1 MVAPYLADQTSD
13 MTYPVDSL
21 ALPTLRVV
29 DHDIADGA
37 SPVLDKVSMLPS
49 DEVTAEVDGAT
60 EWLGV
65 ATDEILLAALGRAIA
80 RTIGDGVVAVDVTGD
95 RRWLLHAIPL
105 LCATAQQA
113 APTELL
119 GHVHRMLDGTPARP
133 SDLFANHPAEVFLNY
148 IGTMPDGTTPMYET
162 PPGLGYA
169 LELRV
174 YRTDGLLHLDWWYDT
189 ARFDRYTIEELME
202 QFPLALFEMT
212 SDAAAP
218 V

>member
-13 MTYPVDSL
+13 MTFPVGTL
-21 ALPTLRVV
+21 AMPTLRVV
-29 DHDIADGA
+29 DHDIAEGT
-37 SPVLDKVSMLPS
+37 SPVLEKLSTSPS

-60 EWLGV
+60 EWLRV
-65 ATDEILLAALGRAIA
+65 AADEILLAALGRTIA
-80 RTIGDGVVAVDVTGD
+80 RTIGDGVVAVDVTGE

-105 LCATAQQA
+105 LCASSQQA
-113 APTELL
+113 SPTDMLRD
-119 GHVHRMLDGTPARP
+119 VHRVLSATPAP
-133 SDLFANHPAEVFLNY
+133 SAPLSPEIFLNY
-148 IGTMPDGTTPMYET
+148 IGTLSNGTDPSYET

-174 YRTDGLLHLDWWYDT
+174 YRSDGQLHLDWWYDT
-189 ARFDRYTIEELME
+189 TRFDRYTIEELTE

>member
-13 MTYPVDSL
+13 LVYSVDDL
-21 ALPTLRVV
+21 AMPRLRVI
-29 DHDIADGA
+29 DHDIADGTTA
-37 SPVLDKVSMLPS
+37 GLDKLSIAPS

-60 EWLGV
+60 EWLGL
-65 ATDEILLAALGRAIA
+65 AADEIMLAALGRAIA
-80 RTIGDGVVAVDVTGD
+80 RTVGDGVVAVDVTGE
-95 RRWLLHAIPL
+95 RRWQLHAIPL
-105 LCATAQQA
+105 RCATSQQA
-113 APTELL
+113 SPTEMVR
-119 GHVHRMLDGTPARP
+119 HVHSMFDARP
-133 SDLFANHPAEVFLNY
+133 THAASLQSEILLNY
-148 IGTMPDGTTPMYET
+148 IGTLPDGITPMYET

-189 ARFDRYTIEELME
+189 TRFDRYTVEELTE

>member
-1 MVAPYLADQTSD
+1 MVAPYVAEHISE
-13 MTYPVDSL
+13 MTYPVDTV

-29 DHDIADGA
+29 DHDIAEGT

-49 DEVTAEVDGAT
+49 EEVTAEVDGAT

-65 ATDEILLAALGRAIA
+65 ATDEILLAALGRAIG
-80 RTIGDGVVAVDVTGD
+80 RTIGEGVVAVDVTGD

-113 APTELL
+113 GPTELL
-119 GHVHRMLDGTPARP
+119 GHVHRMFGVVPAP
-133 SDLFANHPAEVFLNY
+133 SATMSSEVFLNY
-148 IGTMPDGTTPMYET
+148 IGTLPDGTTPMYET

-174 YRTDGLLHLDWWYDT
+174 YRSDGLLHLDWWYDT
-189 ARFDRYTIEELME
+189 VRFDRYTIEELTE